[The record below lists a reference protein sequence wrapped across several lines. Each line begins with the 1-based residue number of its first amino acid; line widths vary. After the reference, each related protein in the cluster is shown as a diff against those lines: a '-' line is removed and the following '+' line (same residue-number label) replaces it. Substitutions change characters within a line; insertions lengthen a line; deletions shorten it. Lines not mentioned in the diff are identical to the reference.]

1 MRRAFWVANL
11 LIIGGCNSTPQRP
24 VDTAIVNAAN
34 GPNIIAHQGAR
45 LDARFVPVTP
55 GSAAQLKL
63 DSDRGMIAAE
73 VLPSGLAAKAGI
85 AKGDVLLTVDGAA
98 VNNGA
103 DLTAAL
109 NAAAPHHSTMFE
121 LSRDGVIRSV
131 TIPL

>member
-24 VDTAIVNAAN
+24 VDTAIVNAAD

-55 GSAAQLKL
+55 SSAAQLKL

-85 AKGDVLLTVDGAA
+85 AKGDVLLTVDGTA
-98 VNNGA
+98 VNSRA

-109 NAAAPHHSTMFE
+109 NAAAPHHSAMFE
-121 LSRDGVIRSV
+121 LSRNGVIRSV

>member
-1 MRRAFWVANL
+1 MRRAFWVASL

-55 GSAAQLKL
+55 SSAAQLKL

-85 AKGDVLLTVDGAA
+85 AKGDVLLTVDGTA
-98 VNNGA
+98 VNSRA

-109 NAAAPHHSTMFE
+109 NAAAPHHSAMFE
-121 LSRDGVIRSV
+121 LSRNGVIRSV

>member
-24 VDTAIVNAAN
+24 VYTAIVNAAD

-55 GSAAQLKL
+55 SSAAQLKL

-85 AKGDVLLTVDGAA
+85 AKGDVLLTVDGTA
-98 VNNGA
+98 VNSRA

-109 NAAAPHHSTMFE
+109 NAAAPHHSAMFE
-121 LSRDGVIRSV
+121 LSRNGVIRSV